1 MPLQANLS
9 IERMCEPAKVSRASF
24 YRSFDKQEPVE
35 EELEVRSTI
44 QQIAIEDHRRYGYRR
59 ICAELRR
66 RGMRV
71 NHKRVM
77 QFYWNVAKTA
87 LQFVDELRLKV
98 PVNEPVET
106 VICTS
111 LAARDVPVSC
121 CCNE

>member
-1 MPLQANLS
+1 MPRQNDLS
-9 IERMCEPAKVSRASF
+9 ADFPQDTYERS
-24 YRSFDKQEPVE
+24 D
-35 EELEVRSTI
+35 
-44 QQIAIEDHRRYGYRR
+44 
-59 ICAELRR
+59 
-66 RGMRV
+66 
-71 NHKRVM
+71 